1 MQINVSNFR
10 IASSES
16 IPKLN
21 LMQMFSLHQIDTAMA
36 MTSFRNDF
44 VSSEINKFFNLNG
57 RVTVNAT
64 ILLLE
69 NSHTSSVTVKRDI
82 QRKIIDVI
90 QVLY

>member
-1 MQINVSNFR
+1 
-10 IASSES
+10 
-16 IPKLN
+16 
-21 LMQMFSLHQIDTAMA
+21 

-69 NSHTSSVTVKRDI
+69 NSQTSSVTVKRDI
-82 QRKIIDVI
+82 QRKIIEVI
-90 QVLY
+90 QVLLLIATRIQTHFSATFFFF